1 MRLTVK
7 VDERTH
13 WIEVPDD
20 LLGDAGDFFQMMDR
34 DMDRGWRMGP
44 EWVESPTAE
53 QRAQIAAD
61 RLLVSL
67 ASENRNMIELMAAY
81 IVQRL
86 PGITGIDI
94 DTGGEMLNT
103 RLLYD
108 AQPAPPPNAAPP
120 RPAMLSREQAVAQAG
135 KDVTEVYRI
144 GKAYRYACLDRAS
157 GKWIESPLF
166 ATEAEAKAM
175 RMEAFDERF
184 EALLGSGS

>member
-13 WIEVPDD
+13 WIEVPDE
-20 LLGDAGDFFQMMDR
+20 LLDADDFFRMMDR

-44 EWVESPTAE
+44 EWVESPNAE

-81 IVQRL
+81 IVKRI
-86 PGITGIDI
+86 PGVTGVDI

-108 AQPAPPPNAAPP
+108 TQPAPPPRAAAP
-120 RPAMLSREQAVAQAG
+120 RPAARRREQAIEQAG
-135 KDVTEVYRI
+135 RDVTEVYRV
-144 GKAYRYACLDRAS
+144 GKAYRFARLDRRT
-157 GKWIESPLF
+157 GQWIESPLL
-166 ATEAEAKAM
+166 ATEAEARAA
-175 RMEAFDERF
+175 RLEAFDERF
-184 EALLGSGS
+184 EELLGSGS